1 MNEIVNKI
9 LLVGDK
15 FMPEMHLNQPGF
27 TYSACVPFTENKK
40 RIEKL
45 MQTGNTDFNYRNE
58 LDKVCFQHDL
68 AYGKSK
74 DLTKRTQSDK
84 ALRDKASKF
93 PSDPKYDGYKRLLAS
108 RVYKF
113 IDISSSGSGVD
124 AESNFK
130 LANESS
136 IYCVQSICLVNMR
149 GLFI

>member
-74 DLTKRTQSDK
+74 DLTKRT
-84 ALRDKASKF
+84 
-93 PSDPKYDGYKRLLAS
+93 
-108 RVYKF
+108 
-113 IDISSSGSGVD
+113 
-124 AESNFK
+124 
-130 LANESS
+130 
-136 IYCVQSICLVNMR
+136 
-149 GLFI
+149 